1 MTQTSDRIPAV
12 VPANDVPGPKQGFW
26 TYDDYAALPDDGNR
40 YEIFDGVLYMS
51 PSPSWSHQEI
61 VFEIAS
67 HLRNYF
73 RATGRGGVFV
83 SPLDVE
89 LAPDTNLQ
97 PDVVVLLKESGR
109 KLHKHHIVGAPDL
122 AIEVVS
128 PNSQTHD
135 RFRKIIAYSGAGIP
149 EYWIV
154 DPYSRTVEVLQLE
167 RGEYQSQ
174 GIFRGK
180 ATLPSLIVP
189 GFMVHVE
196 EFFVSAWK

>member
-1 MTQTSDRIPAV
+1 MTQTSDRIPEV
-12 VPANDVPGPKQGFW
+12 VPANDVPGPRQGSW

-40 YEIFDGVLYMS
+40 YEIFDGVLYRS

-97 PDVVVLLKESGR
+97 PDVVVLLKESGN
-109 KLHKHHIVGAPDL
+109 KLQKHHIVGAPDL

-135 RFRKIIAYSGAGIP
+135 RFRKIIAYAGAGIP

-154 DPYSRTVEVLQLE
+154 DPYSCTVELLQLE
-167 RGEYQSQ
+167 HGEYQSQ

-180 ATLPSLIVP
+180 ATLPSVIVP
-189 GFMVHVE
+189 GFTVHVE